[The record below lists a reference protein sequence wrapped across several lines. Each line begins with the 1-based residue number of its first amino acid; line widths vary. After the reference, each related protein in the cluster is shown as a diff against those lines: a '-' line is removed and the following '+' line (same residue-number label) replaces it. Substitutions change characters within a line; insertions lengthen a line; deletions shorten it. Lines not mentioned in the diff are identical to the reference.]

1 MSLFHGILTSLLQ
14 KIPSSRESR
23 ISAFFW
29 DYVRIFL
36 QTIRGF
42 QGDNCSIMA
51 SALTLYSLLSVVPV
65 MALGFGIAKGFGFE
79 KVLERELIKNIPGQ
93 EDGLLFIIDFA
104 RKLLENTKGGLIAGI
119 GVAFLLW
126 TVVKV
131 LGNIESS
138 FNRIWK
144 IQHGRSLSR
153 KFSDYL
159 SMTLIAPVL
168 VLISS
173 SLSVFI
179 TTQLTSIAEKTNVF
193 TVVSPLLYSSFRL
206 IPYALIWILL
216 SFIYIFMP
224 NIKVHFVSGA
234 LAGIV
239 AGTLYQWV
247 QGGYIYFQLQISNYN
262 AIYGS
267 FAALPFFILWMQ
279 ISWLIVLFGTELSFF
294 HQNRRDR
301 QDEPRFHELSASL
314 QKIVALRTSH
324 LLVMNLK
331 KEQAP
336 LSVPQIAQ
344 ELDLSEQNTQYTLS
358 QLVRSGILAQT
369 LISGTDDEFAY
380 LPAKSLDTLSV
391 KYVIDALE
399 QQGIRHISITESD
412 DYAPFLKI
420 LKAFDDEERK
430 SEHNLLLSEIEIS
443 KPETTQAEESENRA
457 VRQFNTV

>member
-1 MSLFHGILTSLLQ
+1 MSLFHGMLTSLLQ

-23 ISAFFW
+23 LSAFLW

-36 QTIRGF
+36 QTVRGF
-42 QGDNCSIMA
+42 QGDNCSLMA

-65 MALGFGIAKGFGFE
+65 MALAFGIAKGFGFE

-104 RKLLENTKGGLIAGI
+104 RKLLDNTKGGLIAGI

-126 TVVKV
+126 SVVKV

-138 FNRIWK
+138 FNAIWK
-144 IQHGRSLSR
+144 LQDGRSLSR

-159 SMTLIAPVL
+159 SMTLIAPIL
-168 VLISS
+168 ILISS

-179 TTQLTSIAEKTNVF
+179 TTQLTNIAEKTNVF

-206 IPYALIWILL
+206 IPYGLIWILL
-216 SFIYIFMP
+216 TFIYIFMP
-224 NIKVHFVSGA
+224 NIRVHFFSGA

-247 QGGYIYFQLQISNYN
+247 QGGYIYFQLKVSNYN

-294 HQNRRDR
+294 HQNRKHR
-301 QDEPRFHELSASL
+301 QDEPQFHELSASL
-314 QKIVALRTSH
+314 QKILALRATH
-324 LLVMNLK
+324 LLIGNLR
-331 KEQAP
+331 EGQAP
-336 LSVPQIAQ
+336 PTVPQIARQ
-344 ELDLSEQNTQYTLS
+344 LEISPQNTHHVLS
-358 QLVRSGILAQT
+358 QLVKSGILAQT
-369 LISGTDDEFAY
+369 CISQSDDEFAY
-380 LPAKSLDTLSV
+380 LPAKSLETLSV
-391 KYVIDALE
+391 KYVLDALE
-399 QQGIRHISITESD
+399 RQGICDIPSTRSERYS
-412 DYAPFLKI
+412 PFLTV
-420 LKAFDDEERK
+420 LEQFDEEFAM
-430 SEHNLLLSEIEIS
+430 SDANLLLRDIILPQHNLPSNSSDDSTE
-443 KPETTQAEESENRA
+443 A
-457 VRQFNTV
+457 